1 MKKFSAALCEKCG
14 IWTSRPPQLG
24 RATHDLHE
32 VSKLDSLA
40 HMLTVAAVGART
52 VASKFSV
59 IPLIKLV
66 NGAAHELYT
75 KPNCNAFAAGKA

>member
-1 MKKFSAALCEKCG
+1 MGYGLLAHLSWDALL
-14 IWTSRPPQLG
+14 T
-24 RATHDLHE
+24 TYLHE
-32 VSKLDSLA
+32 VGKLDSLA

-66 NGAAHELYT
+66 NGAAHELHT